1 MLLICPGVSSVT
13 AAIAEKTVAKLESA
27 DPAAAGRLYEIR
39 HNTDKGRGVF
49 ATADIAQGTLI
60 LCEKPLLTL
69 GPEDRVTDQ
78 ESLQACLEAKIKA
91 LSAEKQQEV
100 YSFRNIKPLAT
111 PPLRYIFEGNAL
123 PCGPESKIGG
133 LYSVACLF
141 NHSCIYNT
149 NVSWDEESENLTIY
163 AIRPILAGE
172 EITIRYKEDGPS
184 ESRRAGLKFPW
195 VSTVYANSARY
206 LHQNCDSAMRGV
218 PRSNTSKRLLRLR
231 TESWHQ

>member
-1 MLLICPGVSSVT
+1 MPASNICQRSLSFTPQHVAELSGSVVSHRSHRGDDGRN
-13 AAIAEKTVAKLESA
+13 LESA

-39 HNTDKGRGVF
+39 HNTDKGGGIF

-69 GPEDRVTDQ
+69 APEDRVTDQ

-100 YSFRNIKPLAT
+100 YSFRNIKPLAA

-141 NHSCIYNT
+141 NHSCIYNA
-149 NVSWDEESENLTIY
+149 NVS
-163 AIRPILAGE
+163 
-172 EITIRYKEDGPS
+172 
-184 ESRRAGLKFPW
+184 
-195 VSTVYANSARY
+195 
-206 LHQNCDSAMRGV
+206 
-218 PRSNTSKRLLRLR
+218 
-231 TESWHQ
+231 